1 MREKAILK
9 SLAGFPFLINLKMSF
24 MDKANLYFVFEHCM
38 YGTLSNLITKQG
50 RLSEEL
56 CRIYASELVL
66 GLKYL
71 HEANVMH
78 RDLKPENVLIEE
90 NLHLKIVSP
99 FLIEKFCRLTLVTLN
114 NLGRKM
120 FTTLRLQVDSQAG
133 SARLKKRIV
142 SSQKNQF
149 RKKTHLWALHYM
161 YRLKCSLTVD
171 PYLLRI
177 YGL

>member
-24 MDKANLYFVFEHCM
+24 MDKTNLYFVFEHCM

-71 HEANVMH
+71 HGANVMH

-90 NLHLKIVSP
+90 NLHLKIVSL
-99 FLIEKFCRLTLVTLN
+99 FLILMKV
-114 NLGRKM
+114 
-120 FTTLRLQVDSQAG
+120 VD
-133 SARLKKRIV
+133 
-142 SSQKNQF
+142 
-149 RKKTHLWALHYM
+149 
-161 YRLKCSLTVD
+161 
-171 PYLLRI
+171 
-177 YGL
+177 